1 MASQALPGCQ
11 DSCGALMSVPY
22 PFGIGENCSREGFTL
37 DCRQTD
43 QGPALYL
50 SKGNMIEVTYIS
62 LPKAQI
68 IISSSDVGQ
77 DCYDR
82 SGSRVT
88 HYQPSLSLKDSP
100 YIFSDTENTF
110 TVLGCDTY
118 ATISDTSINTS
129 FQTGCSSICNAQSVK
144 TQIMNASSCNG
155 IGCCRLSIP
164 DGLQSF
170 KITLSSFK
178 NHTLVSEFNN
188 CSYAFLA
195 SNNWFTF
202 FGLSSDIGG
211 GFVMGNASVP
221 IVLDW
226 RINVNWTCKE
236 AKTTSDYACK
246 SQNSYC
252 KDYLKG
258 AGYSCMCKTGYQGN
272 PYLGDADEG
281 CQDID
286 ECRDELTNLCKGIC
300 INTPGSYSCECPKGK
315 LSDNP
320 TMYPCKTFWP
330 VGIVILIAISI
341 TIGIVLLLGRCV
353 LFYKISKVKSQK
365 MLKRKYFL
373 QNRGLLLQHLISST
387 EDSTEQT
394 KIFTLTELEKATN
407 NFDETRILGRGGH
420 GTVYKGLLS
429 DQRIVAIKKSKIANS
444 GEIDQFINEVATL
457 SRINHRNIVK
467 LYGCCLETEVPL
479 LVYEFI
485 SNGMLS
491 NHIHSEDHPLSWEDR
506 LRIATESAGALS
518 YLHSAAPMTIFH
530 RDVKSSNILLDD
542 HYTAKVADFGTSR
555 FVPLNDTHVSTA
567 VQGTFGYLDP
577 EYFLTGRLT
586 DKSDVY
592 SFGVILVELLTGKK
606 PLSIYEDRNL
616 LTHFILLLKENCF
629 TQILEDRVMKEGTKV
644 QIQVVA
650 ELAEACMRMNGEERP
665 TMKEVEAELDGLRR
679 PKKQHQWVA
688 HDREE
693 RECLLKGAFAG
704 QARDNGDTSTQSS
717 LQRHA

>member
-1 MASQALPGCQ
+1 
-11 DSCGALMSVPY
+11 MSVPY
-22 PFGIGENCSREGFTL
+22 PFGIGENCSREGFAL

-43 QGPALYL
+43 QGPVLYL

-62 LPKAQI
+62 LSKAQM
-68 IISSSDVGQ
+68 IISFSDVGQ

-88 HYQPSLSLKDSP
+88 NYHPSLSLKDSP
-100 YIFSDTENTF
+100 YIFSNTENAF
-110 TVLGCDTY
+110 FVLGCDTY
-118 ATISDTSINTS
+118 ATITDTSINAS
-129 FQTGCSSICNAQSVK
+129 FQTGCSSICNAQSVHMQVIK
-144 TQIMNASSCNG
+144 ALPCNG
-155 IGCCRLSIP
+155 IGCCQLSIP
-164 DGLQSF
+164 GGLQSF

-195 SNNWFTF
+195 TNNWFTF
-202 FGLSSDIGG
+202 MGLSFDSG
-211 GFVMGNASVP
+211 GFVMGNDSVP
-221 IVLDW
+221 VVLDW
-226 RINVNWTCKE
+226 RINVNGTCKE

-252 KDYLKG
+252 HDYPKG
-258 AGYSCMCKTGYQGN
+258 AGYSCMCNTGYQGN
-272 PYLGDADEG
+272 PYLRDADGG

-286 ECRDELTNLCKGIC
+286 ECRDELTNSCKGIC

-315 LSDNP
+315 RSDNP
-320 TMYPCKTFWP
+320 RMYPCKTFWP
-330 VGIVILIAISI
+330 VGIVVLIAISI
-341 TIGIVLLLGRCV
+341 TIGIILLLGRCV
-353 LFYKISKVKSQK
+353 LFYKTSKVKSQK

-373 QNRGLLLQHLISST
+373 QNRGLLLQHLISSA

-429 DQRIVAIKKSKIANS
+429 DQRIVAIKKSKITNS

-518 YLHSAAPMTIFH
+518 YLHSAASMTIFH
-530 RDVKSSNILLDD
+530 RDVK
-542 HYTAKVADFGTSR
+542 
-555 FVPLNDTHVSTA
+555 
-567 VQGTFGYLDP
+567 
-577 EYFLTGRLT
+577 
-586 DKSDVY
+586 
-592 SFGVILVELLTGKK
+592 
-606 PLSIYEDRNL
+606 
-616 LTHFILLLKENCF
+616 
-629 TQILEDRVMKEGTKV
+629 
-644 QIQVVA
+644 
-650 ELAEACMRMNGEERP
+650 
-665 TMKEVEAELDGLRR
+665 
-679 PKKQHQWVA
+679 
-688 HDREE
+688 
-693 RECLLKGAFAG
+693 
-704 QARDNGDTSTQSS
+704 
-717 LQRHA
+717 